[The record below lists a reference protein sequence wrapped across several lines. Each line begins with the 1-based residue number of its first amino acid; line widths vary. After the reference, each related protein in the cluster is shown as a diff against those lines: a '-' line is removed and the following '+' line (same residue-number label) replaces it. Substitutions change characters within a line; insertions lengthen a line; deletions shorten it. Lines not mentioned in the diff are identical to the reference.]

1 MLSVITFT
9 AQGTQLAEKI
19 YEGWREEV
27 QVFTR
32 CRAQKTTGRPD
43 FVKWTDED
51 VTTWAGEQIKEGRSL
66 LFIGA
71 CGIAL
76 RAVAP
81 HITGKLSDRPV
92 LVMDE
97 KGNYV
102 IPLLA
107 GHVGGANELAEEL
120 GRLTGAI
127 PVITTATDLEG
138 HFAVDL
144 FAKRNSLGIME
155 KAGIAKVS
163 AKVLAGEKVTLAVDR
178 ERLAKGEMP
187 PADVRL
193 LTPQEGE
200 SADVVVRTG
209 KPDKEPLLWLRPRP
223 YVIGMGCKRG
233 TEETKIAA
241 YIDETLRRVQIEKEE
256 ICALASIDRK
266 RDEQGLVNWSR
277 KHGIPFLTYSAQE
290 LAKVEGELHESA
302 FVRETVGV
310 GNVCE
315 RAALRACGEGGS
327 LIVEKHMS
335 EGMTIAIA
343 RREWRISFES

>member
-1 MLSVITFT
+1 MK
-9 AQGTQLAEKI
+9 A
-19 YEGWREEV
+19 
-27 QVFTR
+27 
-32 CRAQKTTGRPD
+32 
-43 FVKWTDED
+43 
-51 VTTWAGEQIKEGRSL
+51 GRSL

-71 CGIAL
+71 CGIAV
-76 RAVAP
+76 RAIAP

-107 GHVGGANELAEEL
+107 GHVGGANELAGEL

-144 FAKRNSLGIME
+144 FAKRNRLAIME
-155 KAGIAKVS
+155 KAGIARVS
-163 AKVLAGEKVTLAVDR
+163 AKVLAGETVTLAVAR
-178 ERLAKGEMP
+178 ERLIKGETQ
-187 PADVRL
+187 PADL
-193 LTPQEGE
+193 QDKG
-200 SADVVVRTG
+200 SADVVVSTG

-256 ICALASIDRK
+256 ISALASIDRK
-266 RDEQGLVNWSR
+266 RDEQGLVSWSR
-277 KHGIPFLTYSAQE
+277 KQGIPFLTYPAQE
-290 LAKVEGELHESA
+290 LAQVEGDFRESA
-302 FVRETVGV
+302 FVKETVGV

-315 RAALRACGEGGS
+315 RSALRACGEGGS
-327 LIVEKHMS
+327 LVAEKHAS